1 MQRSLSNKN
10 NETKKKL
17 NFRTKSECILYY
29 LVNLNSIYTPQ
40 YNQNFNKEIHEFLQK
55 FEEQKKMLKKPI
67 EFKKKQ
73 MRTLSGSKKN

>member
-10 NETKKKL
+10 NVTKKKL
-17 NFRTKSECILYY
+17 NFRTKSECKLYN

-55 FEEQKKMLKKPI
+55 FEEQN
-67 EFKKKQ
+67 F
-73 MRTLSGSKKN
+73 